1 MQPQP
6 VGNAVPPDCVQ
17 PGVGQQYFQPGAGG
31 RIAVEGGLNIRFGF
45 LKEAYHG
52 KPAFLSLPERGV
64 HHSTRSAYRAVLKYR
79 SPNDGMITTIILPVF
94 SGRLATCMAAQMA
107 APEEIPTSSPS
118 RAAASRAVRKASS
131 FFTRIISS

>member
-6 VGNAVPPDCVQ
+6 VSNAVPPDSMQ
-17 PGVGQQYFQPGAGG
+17 PGVGQQNFQPGAGG
-31 RIAVEGGLNIRFGF
+31 RVEVNGGLDIRFGF

-52 KPAFLSLPERGV
+52 NPAFLFLPERGV

-79 SPNDGMITTIILPVF
+79 SPKDGMITTIILPAF

-118 RAAASRAVRKASS
+118 
-131 FFTRIISS
+131 